1 MHRVYSAMEKV
12 RMAGTGIVTLFSAA
26 CILKLLLPGGT
37 MKRSAIKAVDI
48 VTLVSLIRI
57 VLGVLSDG

>member
-1 MHRVYSAMEKV
+1 
-12 RMAGTGIVTLFSAA
+12 MAGTGIVTLFSAA